1 MVVAPDPV
9 LILPAKEVPAAF
21 SWLAAQPRPVIA
33 YGKDVSVTAADTV
46 VHDIAAAEQLA
57 KRVSAAPL
65 AALVLVQVLR
75 STEALPLQQALDVE
89 SLAYASLQEG
99 SEFARWLAQREAP
112 ASVPDG
118 RGDPIVLTRTG
129 TEVNAVL
136 NRPDNR
142 NAMTTEMRDAWVAM
156 LQLLEHDS
164 SIECLKVSGAGAC
177 FSVGGDISE
186 FGTFPDAATAHWVRS
201 VRSPARLMAR
211 YGQRV
216 RMQLHGACIGSGIEL
231 PAFAGHVAAS
241 HKSFFQLPELQMGL
255 IPGAGGTVGIARRIG
270 RQRLAGWVFSGRR
283 LRASEALAWGLV
295 DALTD

>member
-1 MVVAPDPV
+1 MVVTAEPV
-9 LILPAKEVPAAF
+9 LLLPATEVPEDL
-21 SWLAAQPRPVIA
+21 SWLAAQTRPVVA
-33 YGKDVSVTAADTV
+33 YGEGVSVIAADTV
-46 VHDIAAAEQLA
+46 VHDLAAAEQLA
-57 KRVSAAPL
+57 RRVSAAPL

-75 STEALPLQQALDVE
+75 STEVLPLQQALDVE
-89 SLAYASLQEG
+89 SLAYASLQG
-99 SEFARWLAQREAP
+99 GAEFARWLAQREAP
-112 ASVPDG
+112 ALVPDG
-118 RGDPIVLTRTG
+118 EGEPIVLARTG
-129 TEVNAVL
+129 AEVNARL
-136 NRPDNR
+136 NRPANR

-156 LQLLEHDS
+156 LQLLEHDD
-164 SIECLKVSGAGAC
+164 SIECLKVSGEGAC

-186 FGTFPDAATAHWVRS
+186 FGTLPDAATAHWVRS

-241 HKSFFQLPELQMGL
+241 RKSFFQLPELQMGL

-270 RQRLAGWVFSGRR
+270 RQRLTGWVFSGRR